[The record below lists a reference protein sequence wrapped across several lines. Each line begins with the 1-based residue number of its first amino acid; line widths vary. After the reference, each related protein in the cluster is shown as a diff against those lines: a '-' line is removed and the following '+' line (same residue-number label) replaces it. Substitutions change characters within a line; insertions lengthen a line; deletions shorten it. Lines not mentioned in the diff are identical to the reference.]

1 MDFALTEEQR
11 DLTGSVR
18 RYLADRYPPARIAEL
33 ADAGAQATAEW
44 PELRRQGW
52 LDPDLGLVELGL
64 LAEES
69 GYALHP
75 TGWWA
80 TMALAAPAYRAA
92 GEPPVAPATLAWP
105 WPPAGAERH
114 ADRAGCEATPDGAGW
129 RLSSRLPMV
138 VDAGSAAEVV
148 VAAGTG
154 EGVAL
159 FAVVPDAPG
168 VSWSHRLGIDPLR
181 PLSQLDLAEAPA
193 RLLVPAPDARPVL
206 DRLLTRASALL
217 ACEAVGVGAR
227 ALAMAV
233 EHAKVRVQFDR
244 PIGSYQAV
252 AHQLAEAYAEVE
264 LARSLAYRAVCVAGD
279 TAGDEA
285 GPEALACA
293 RHAGRRAALLA
304 CETAIQVHGGLGATW
319 EFPLHRWYRR
329 ALWLDAF
336 DPVPTPALET
346 VAAYVLDRDRP

>member
-18 RYLADRYPPARIAEL
+18 RYLADRYPPERVAEL
-33 ADAGAQATAEW
+33 ADAGAHATAEW

-52 LDPDLGLVELGL
+52 LDPDLGHVELGL

-75 TGWWA
+75 TSWWA
-80 TMALAAPAYRAA
+80 TVALAAPAYRAA
-92 GEPPVAPATLAWP
+92 GEQRVAPATLAWP
-105 WPPAGAERH
+105 RIS
-114 ADRAGCEATPDGAGW
+114 DCDGCRATPDDTGW
-129 RLSSRLPMV
+129 RLSGRLPMV
-138 VDAGSAAEVV
+138 VDAGAAAEVV
-148 VAAGTG
+148 VAAGTD
-154 EGVAL
+154 EGSAL
-159 FAVVPDAPG
+159 FALAPDASG
-168 VSWSHRLGIDPLR
+168 VTWTHRRGIDPLR
-181 PLSQLDLAEAPA
+181 TLSDLDLAAAPA

-206 DRLLTRASALL
+206 DTLLLRASALL

-264 LARSLAYRAVCVAGD
+264 LARSLAYRALCTPGSTPDHA
-279 TAGDEA
+279 
-285 GPEALACA
+285 EALACA
-293 RHAGRRAALLA
+293 RLAGRRCALLA
-304 CETAIQVHGGLGATW
+304 CETAIQVLGGLGATW
-319 EFPLHRWYRR
+319 EYPLHRWYRR

-336 DPVPTPALET
+336 DPVPTPALEL
-346 VAAYVLDRDRP
+346 VAAHVLDRS